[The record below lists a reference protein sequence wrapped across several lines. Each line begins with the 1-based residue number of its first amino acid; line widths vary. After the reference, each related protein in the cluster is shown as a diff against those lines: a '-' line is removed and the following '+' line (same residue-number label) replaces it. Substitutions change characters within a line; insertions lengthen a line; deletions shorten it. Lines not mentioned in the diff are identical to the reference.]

1 MLDNALYQEI
11 PRQIQAQ
18 YRDTNIKDLIS
29 GIIEIKKKYIFN
41 AIKSLYDDN
50 FSLSTAKGVG
60 LDLWG
65 SLLHFNR
72 YIPSESEQD
81 YSYFNF
87 NKKNFY
93 KIFFYDYNKPKYA
106 KLNDMHFKEIL
117 LLIYQGMY
125 IFPSMTGINNF
136 TQETFTQ
143 YGKVVTR
150 DTTDMSYEVLVFESQ
165 LPLWLKFIFDKFD
178 IFPRPAGVG
187 FKLIERIIKRFG
199 FGPDKPYQKPAYAF
213 YNFNKKNFNK
223 VLFYDV
229 KNDYYPNFSTN
240 ESLGKNITEEDYQRR
255 LKWAKKNISA
265 FYNSSFYD
273 SQLENSVK
281 IKNKE

>member
-1 MLDNALYQEI
+1 MLDNELYAEI

-72 YIPSESEQD
+72 YIPSESDKD

-93 KIFFYDYNKPKYA
+93 KLFFYDYNKPNYA
-106 KLNDMHFKEIL
+106 KLNDMYFKEIL

-125 IFPSMTGINNF
+125 IFPSMTGINTF
-136 TQETFTQ
+136 TQETFAQ

-150 DTTDMSYEVLVFESQ
+150 DTTDMSYEVLVFENQ

-187 FKLIERIIKRFG
+187 FKLIERIIRRFG
-199 FGPDKPYQKPAYAF
+199 FAPDKPYQKPAYTF
-213 YNFNKKNFNK
+213 FNFNKKNFNK

-229 KNDYYPNFSTN
+229 KNNYYPNFSTN
-240 ESLGKNITEEDYQRR
+240 ESLGKNITEADYQRR

-265 FYNSSFYD
+265 FYHSNFYD
-273 SQLENSVK
+273 SQLDNSVK